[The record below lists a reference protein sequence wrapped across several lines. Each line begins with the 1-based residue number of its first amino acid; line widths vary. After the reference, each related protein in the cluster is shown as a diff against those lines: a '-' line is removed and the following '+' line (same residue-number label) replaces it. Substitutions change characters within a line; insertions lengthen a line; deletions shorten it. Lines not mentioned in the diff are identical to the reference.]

1 MNLEATDEDIEE
13 EMVDEMEKEEEL
25 AHSLH
30 LCVERIRI
38 PVFRVREQVAL
49 QVMVNL
55 ATMAVCL
62 PLCRL
67 LRRPQAPTHVL
78 QRRHTRAIIN
88 RPKPRLQIAMS
99 ILQPLPVYKDHHGS
113 CRELIPTDSAMVE
126 ADRPYAKEPNASY
139 MARQT
144 CDYDA
149 MEELHY

>member
-30 LCVERIRI
+30 LCVERIQI

-67 LRRPQAPTHVL
+67 LLFRNDKQAL
-78 QRRHTRAIIN
+78 S
-88 RPKPRLQIAMS
+88 LFFW
-99 ILQPLPVYKDHHGS
+99 GFF
-113 CRELIPTDSAMVE
+113 
-126 ADRPYAKEPNASY
+126 
-139 MARQT
+139 
-144 CDYDA
+144 
-149 MEELHY
+149 

>member
-1 MNLEATDEDIEE
+1 MDGLKKRRLNRAVGGKPRD

-67 LRRPQAPTHVL
+67 L
-78 QRRHTRAIIN
+78 
-88 RPKPRLQIAMS
+88 
-99 ILQPLPVYKDHHGS
+99 
-113 CRELIPTDSAMVE
+113 
-126 ADRPYAKEPNASY
+126 
-139 MARQT
+139 
-144 CDYDA
+144 
-149 MEELHY
+149 